1 MRVLI
6 ATGGAAQSEIAMRQ
20 LAELALTVPVHA
32 TVLNVI
38 HSAHDQGTSE
48 AVLAHAVELLE
59 GFVEAVDTL
68 TVVGTPADEIVRES
82 QTGDYDLI
90 LMGDRRSHSLLSR
103 LRGAVTQQ
111 VVSQSDL
118 PVLVAK
124 QEARPI
130 QRILICDSGA
140 QSPTLLQLFSR
151 RLPGLLKNVTEI
163 ALLHVMSQISA
174 APGITGVD
182 LRASAEELIDAETF
196 EGTILERDVAFLERL
211 NLSPTAIVRHGL
223 VVDEIVEEARAGDYD
238 LVVIGAH
245 REANLPWY
253 LLDDQARDL
262 LLALD
267 RATLVI
273 R

>member
-6 ATGGAAQSEIAMRQ
+6 ATGGAAHSEIAIRQ
-20 LAELALTVPVHA
+20 LAELALTVPVQA
-32 TVLNVI
+32 TVLNVV
-38 HSAHDQGTSE
+38 HSERDRERSE
-48 AVLAHAVELLE
+48 EILAHAVELLE
-59 GFVEAVDTL
+59 DVVEEVDTL
-68 TVVGTPADEIVRES
+68 TAIGTAAEEIVREG
-82 QTGDYDLI
+82 QTGKYDLI
-90 LMGDRRSHSLLSR
+90 LMGDRRTHSLLSR

-111 VVSQSDL
+111 VVNQTSL

-130 QRILICDSGA
+130 ERILICDSGV

-151 RLPGLLKNVTEI
+151 HLPALLTNVTEI

-174 APGITGVD
+174 APGIPGVD
-182 LRASAEELIDAETF
+182 LRASAEELIEAETF
-196 EGTILERDVAFLERL
+196 EGTILERDVAFLNKL
-211 NLSPTAIVRHGL
+211 NLSPIAIVRHGL

-245 REANLPWY
+245 REENLPWY

-262 LLALD
+262 LLTLD

>member
-6 ATGGAAQSEIAMRQ
+6 ATGGAAYSEIAIRQ
-20 LAELALTVPVHA
+20 LAELALMVPVQA

-38 HSAHDQGTSE
+38 HSARNQETSE
-48 AVLAHAVELLE
+48 AVLAHAVDLLE
-59 GFVEAVDTL
+59 DVVEDVDTL
-68 TVVGTPADEIVRES
+68 TVVGTPAEEIVRES
-82 QTGDYDLI
+82 QTGRYDLI
-90 LMGDRRSHSLLSR
+90 LMGDRRSHNLLSR

-111 VVSQSDL
+111 VVGQSAL

-130 QRILICDSGA
+130 QRILICDSGV

-151 RLPGLLKNVTEI
+151 HLPALLTNVTEI

-174 APGITGVD
+174 APGISGSD
-182 LRASAEELIDAETF
+182 LRANAEELIGAETF

-211 NLSPTAIVRHGL
+211 NLSPIAIVRHGL
-223 VVDEIVEEARAGDYD
+223 VVDQILEEARAGDYD

-245 REANLPWY
+245 REDNLPWY

>member
-6 ATGGAAQSEIAMRQ
+6 ATGGAAHSEVAIRQ
-20 LAELALTVPVHA
+20 LAELALTVPVQA

-38 HSAHDQGTSE
+38 HSERDREASE

-59 GFVEAVDTL
+59 GFVEEIDTMTAV
-68 TVVGTPADEIVRES
+68 GSPAEEIVRES
-82 QTGDYDLI
+82 KAEAYDLI
-90 LMGDRRSHSLLSR
+90 LMGDRRTHNLLSR

-111 VVSQSDL
+111 VVNQAAL

-130 QRILICDSGA
+130 ERILICDSGV
-140 QSPTLLQLFSR
+140 QSPTLLQLFTR
-151 RLPGLLKNVTEI
+151 HLPSLLRSASDIV
-163 ALLHVMSQISA
+163 LLHVMSQISA
-174 APGITGVD
+174 APGVLDID
-182 LRASAEELIDAETF
+182 LQASAEDLIEAETY
-196 EGTILERDVAFLERL
+196 EGTILEQDVAFLKQL
-211 NLSPTAIVRHGL
+211 DLSPTAVVRHGL

-245 REANLPWY
+245 REDNLPWY